1 MTMRVIRVGQ
11 NYLAASPLYGITP
24 DIAYALRLP
33 DAASAFATIAA
44 AQEKAPRQDF
54 TGWTVETLQEA

>member
-1 MTMRVIRVGQ
+1 MNREDRSG
-11 NYLAASPLYGITP
+11 
-24 DIAYALRLP
+24 
-33 DAASAFATIAA
+33 IAA